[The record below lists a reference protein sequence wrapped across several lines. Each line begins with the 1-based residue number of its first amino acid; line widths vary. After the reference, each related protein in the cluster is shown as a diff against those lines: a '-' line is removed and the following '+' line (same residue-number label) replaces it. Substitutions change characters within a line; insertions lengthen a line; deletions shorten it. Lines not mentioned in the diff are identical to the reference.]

1 MKSPTPQPECA
12 VSGTEPHPSP
22 PRLLSVVVPIY
33 NERENLEPLHE
44 ATVRAL
50 EGIGETFEILLVN
63 DGSKDGS
70 NAVIDAIAT
79 GDPRVHAVHLGRNSG
94 QTAAI
99 MAGVHLARGEVIVI
113 MDADLQNDPKD
124 IRKLLKEIDAGYDV
138 CSGWR
143 KNRKDHPIKRN
154 LPSRAANWL
163 ISKISG
169 VHLHDYGCSLKAYRA
184 DILKNIDLYGEMHR
198 FIPIYAKL
206 LGARVTETVVS
217 HRSRAHGSSKYGLE
231 RVGKVLLDLIVV
243 KFLMKYSQ
251 KPMHIFGSF
260 GLLCLLCS
268 LFSFGIMLYLKF
280 FDNMAFIVTP
290 LPLLSVLFAM
300 IGVNAIFMGLIAEM
314 LMRTWYESQ
323 NKKTYHIVRLTSR
336 TLRLD

>member
-1 MKSPTPQPECA
+1 LT
-12 VSGTEPHPSP
+12 
-22 PRLLSVVVPIY
+22 VVVPVY

-50 EGIGETFEILLVN
+50 EGIGETFEMILVN

-70 NAVIDAIAT
+70 DAVIDAIAT
-79 GDPRVHAVHLGRNSG
+79 QDPRVHAVHLGRNSG

-99 MAGVHLARGEVIVI
+99 MAGVHLARATSCHHGRGP
-113 MDADLQNDPKD
+113 AKRPKD
-124 IRKLLKEIDAGYDV
+124 IRKLLKKIDAGYDV

-206 LGARVTETVVS
+206 LGARVTETEVS
-217 HRSRAHGSSKYGLE
+217 HRTRAHGSSKYGLE
-231 RVGKVLLDLIVV
+231 RVGKVLW
-243 KFLMKYSQ
+243 
-251 KPMHIFGSF
+251 
-260 GLLCLLCS
+260 
-268 LFSFGIMLYLKF
+268 
-280 FDNMAFIVTP
+280 T
-290 LPLLSVLFAM
+290 
-300 IGVNAIFMGLIAEM
+300 
-314 LMRTWYESQ
+314 
-323 NKKTYHIVRLTSR
+323 
-336 TLRLD
+336 